1 MERLSRVMG
10 DKVAM
15 QFESIGFRHKIPRP
29 KWYNPLNKRK
39 GAGISQANLSIS
51 EGEIIGLV
59 GTNGAGKTTLLRM
72 ISGILPLEE
81 GHAVRNGTPLGIE
94 SLRSMVG
101 FMPEQVRWSSQQ
113 TIRQTMT
120 EFSRLRGC
128 SIQSALDVLAVV
140 GLKSRV
146 DASLD
151 SLSQGMRQRLSLA
164 VALLG
169 TPEILV
175 LDEPFNGMDPV
186 AIEAFKRLLRS
197 LADKG
202 ISIMISSHHLSEL
215 DNLIDKIAL
224 LHRGQLLA
232 HGSTESL
239 QSSLGFEQMTEIVV
253 DKEIPDSLISSLNVL
268 EHIVNEHEHRYVI
281 ESGHHDLL
289 KALIERKFVVSTWR
303 VVPPTLIE
311 LLCAATGLDRESIG
325 MEVEQSS
332 MIPLRTIGS
341 EEE

>member
-1 MERLSRVMG
+1 MERLSHVMG

-39 GAGISQANLSIS
+39 GAGISQVNLSIS

-72 ISGILPLEE
+72 ISGILPLED
-81 GHAVRNGTPLGIE
+81 GHAVRNGAPLEIE
-94 SLRSMVG
+94 TLRSIVG

-113 TIRQTMT
+113 TVRQTMT

-140 GLKSRV
+140 GLKNRV

-186 AIEAFKRLLRS
+186 AIDAFKRLLRS
-197 LADKG
+197 LANKG
-202 ISIMISSHHLSEL
+202 I
-215 DNLIDKIAL
+215 
-224 LHRGQLLA
+224 
-232 HGSTESL
+232 
-239 QSSLGFEQMTEIVV
+239 
-253 DKEIPDSLISSLNVL
+253 
-268 EHIVNEHEHRYVI
+268 
-281 ESGHHDLL
+281 
-289 KALIERKFVVSTWR
+289 
-303 VVPPTLIE
+303 
-311 LLCAATGLDRESIG
+311 
-325 MEVEQSS
+325 
-332 MIPLRTIGS
+332 
-341 EEE
+341 